1 MHTFAE
7 NNVRFSFQSSTIVN
21 VLLGKTGVLSTHV
34 IRELGVYSK
43 VQNGHYASAYIIGIE
58 SSNDA
63 DENLWRVCGKAERF
77 APDVIVAVV
86 YPHNS
91 LQANL
96 QNFRSNLKPC
106 GRIQVFETHKA
117 ALEWVENKLDDH
129 NEADLSD
136 SLELLTELTA

>member
-21 VLLGKTGVLSTHV
+21 VLLGKTGLLSTHV

-43 VQNGHYASAYIIGIE
+43 VQNGHYAGAYIISIE

-63 DENLWRVCGKAERF
+63 DENLWRVCSKAQRF
-77 APDVIVAVV
+77 APDVLVAVV

-91 LQANL
+91 LQVNL
-96 QNFRSNLKPC
+96 QNSISNLKPA
-106 GRIQVFETHKA
+106 GRIQVFATHKA
-117 ALEWVENKLDDH
+117 ALSWIENKHDNH
-129 NEADLSD
+129 NGVNLSD
-136 SLELLTELTA
+136 SFELVTELVA